1 MLHATTDAI
10 NSAPPLYFVV
20 TWVWAAVFG
29 HSALALRL
37 FSAISIATASLLL
50 FYVLRRAY
58 GSLAATLALLVALSN
73 KELLLYSVEMRF
85 HALFFTEIVACLAL
99 YQRLL
104 MQAKPSVRLL
114 ALNAFAHSCL
124 VLTHYFAPFY
134 SGAIL
139 IATLLVC
146 IVRRWNPIPACL
158 SIVIGWLA
166 FLPWIPAFLNHAQMA
181 KPSTWIP
188 RPGSSALPGYYQT
201 YLGSHFLEWALTLA
215 VVAMIGSLAAARY
228 GGLRRTLGPS
238 VRELP
243 LLLVSITLL
252 GVPLIVYLYSVQPA
266 STPLFTARYLTPSIL
281 GAAIICAH
289 LAHRAFR
296 RSHVAVNHR
305 FSHALVVLKVLATVV
320 LATYVI
326 WQGAQEA
333 LREKKRSPTD
343 FAQGVPDGET
353 VVLPNIHLFLSA
365 HFFSA
370 HPSRFVAPL
379 DWDVGLAEKAGGPG
393 RQRIL
398 QALKRRFPE
407 EFPEIK
413 STDEILSAAT
423 TFWIRPQGSL
433 WAQVRLMHNPDF
445 IIEKVNNGLLHVR
458 RTTR

>member
-1 MLHATTDAI
+1 MSHSAKPLLSNERLPPILGKRVAPWIIPSLLAVGITLRCILLSDKHPLWLDELLSWYPLSVSFSAMLHATTDAI

-228 GGLRRTLGPS
+228 GGLRRTWGP
-238 VRELP
+238 P
-243 LLLVSITLL
+243 CVSCLCFL
-252 GVPLIVYLYSVQPA
+252 SRSRCWVYHSS
-266 STPLFTARYLTPSIL
+266 STCIPSSRQAR
-281 GAAIICAH
+281 
-289 LAHRAFR
+289 
-296 RSHVAVNHR
+296 R
-305 FSHALVVLKVLATVV
+305 FS
-320 LATYVI
+320 
-326 WQGAQEA
+326 
-333 LREKKRSPTD
+333 P
-343 FAQGVPDGET
+343 
-353 VVLPNIHLFLSA
+353 
-365 HFFSA
+365 
-370 HPSRFVAPL
+370 
-379 DWDVGLAEKAGGPG
+379 PG
-393 RQRIL
+393 
-398 QALKRRFPE
+398 
-407 EFPEIK
+407 
-413 STDEILSAAT
+413 T
-423 TFWIRPQGSL
+423 
-433 WAQVRLMHNPDF
+433 
-445 IIEKVNNGLLHVR
+445 
-458 RTTR
+458 